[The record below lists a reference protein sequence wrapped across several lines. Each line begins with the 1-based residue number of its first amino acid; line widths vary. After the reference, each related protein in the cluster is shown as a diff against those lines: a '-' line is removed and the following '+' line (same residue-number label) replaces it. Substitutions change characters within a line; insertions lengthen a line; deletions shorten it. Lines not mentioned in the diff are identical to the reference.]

1 MKSALAELRVEGIV
15 GNADLHRFVLED
27 AAFETGGVAI
37 HHRERR
43 LRRRAEAS
51 PEAGP

>member
-1 MKSALAELRVEGIV
+1 MPIFTDSFWKMRL
-15 GNADLHRFVLED
+15 
-27 AAFETGGVAI
+27 FETGGVAI